1 MGSRAHLTGTSRLQL
16 LLPPLLQSPPRSL
29 PKHYSPQ
36 GPRHPLRPSSPDR
49 GNCTLLPS
57 VILWPG
63 MMMKLHRGSQSTK
76 HFFILSVVKSLGA
89 VVTSGVGVRGK
100 DRGVTLIVQ
109 ELCDLGQ
116 GLNLSEP
123 QFPPLYNGGNIST
136 TSSSSHDM
144 REYPGRA

>member
-1 MGSRAHLTGTSRLQL
+1 MGSNAHLTGTSRLQL
-16 LLPPLLQSPPRSL
+16 PLPPLLQSPPRSL

-36 GPRHPLRPSSPDR
+36 GPRRPLKPSSPDH
-49 GNCTLLPS
+49 GNYTLLPS

-63 MMMKLHRGSQSTK
+63 MMMKLHRGSHSTK
-76 HFFILSVVKSLGA
+76 HFSILSVVKSLGA
-89 VVTSGVGVRGK
+89 MVTSREGVGGR

-116 GLNLSEP
+116 GLNLSEA
-123 QFPPLYNGGNIST
+123 QFPPLYNGGNIRT